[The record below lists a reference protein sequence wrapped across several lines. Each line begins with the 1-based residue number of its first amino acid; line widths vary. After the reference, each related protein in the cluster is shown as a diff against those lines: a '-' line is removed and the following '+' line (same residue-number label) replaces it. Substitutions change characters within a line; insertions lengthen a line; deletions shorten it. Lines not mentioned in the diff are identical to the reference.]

1 MFPDT
6 GEEESIFPDGTIQRS
21 NKVTG
26 VTVIEFPN
34 GARETLYADGKKV
47 RELADGTVM
56 TLVTPAISQ
65 KSGNQILLTT
75 NQTVIDEDENEENTS
90 SVII

>member
-1 MFPDT
+1 M
-6 GEEESIFPDGTIQRS
+6 TI
-21 NKVTG
+21 
-26 VTVIEFPN
+26 IEFPN
-34 GARETLYADGKKV
+34 GARETLYSDGRKV

-56 TLVTPAISQ
+56 TLVTPISQ
-65 KSGNQILLTT
+65 KSGGTPMLLTT

>member
-56 TLVTPAISQ
+56 TLVTPISQ

>member
-1 MFPDT
+1 M
-6 GEEESIFPDGTIQRS
+6 
-21 NKVTG
+21 
-26 VTVIEFPN
+26 TVIEFPN
-34 GARETLYADGKKV
+34 GARETMYADGKKV

-56 TLVTPAISQ
+56 TLVTPMSQ
-65 KSGNQILLTT
+65 RSNLLTT